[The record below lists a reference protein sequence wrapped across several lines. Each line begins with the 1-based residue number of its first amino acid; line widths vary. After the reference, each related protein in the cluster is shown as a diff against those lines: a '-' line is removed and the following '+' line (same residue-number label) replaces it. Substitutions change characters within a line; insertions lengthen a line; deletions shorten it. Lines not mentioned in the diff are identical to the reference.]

1 MHTSGI
7 STEFP
12 VANRISDINVISS
25 APQILYLNMIS
36 SVSMDHKIWNYL
48 KQQQR
53 SSLWSWSPSP
63 SVIETMESIMI
74 AGQTIH
80 YPNQHSFR
88 FQVPSQV
95 SKVSPVAAHS
105 TYIIMTLGTSTDNE
119 LHNTLFLLIYHRHH
133 DIFKDTD
140 WGSQHGYQWQHG
152 WVTSISQFPWPVSLA
167 FGTLIPIC
175 SKVLLVI
182 THCLVACVSR
192 NLKYTIV
199 SVSRDIKRVSNVD
212 MNM

>member
-1 MHTSGI
+1 MRERINDNIVACGIKEYRQNDLSSHDVYISELMVQSRGYMHISGI

-12 VANRISDINVISS
+12 VANRISDINVISI

-88 FQVPSQV
+88 FQIPFQV

-105 TYIIMTLGTSTDNE
+105 TYLIMTLGSNSDHE
-119 LHNTLFLLIYHRHH
+119 LYNRLF
-133 DIFKDTD
+133 D
-140 WGSQHGYQWQHG
+140 
-152 WVTSISQFPWPVSLA
+152 
-167 FGTLIPIC
+167 
-175 SKVLLVI
+175 
-182 THCLVACVSR
+182 
-192 NLKYTIV
+192 
-199 SVSRDIKRVSNVD
+199 
-212 MNM
+212 

>member
-1 MHTSGI
+1 MVQSRGYMHTSGI

-12 VANRISDINVISS
+12 VANRISDINVISI

-53 SSLWSWSPSP
+53 SSLWSGFPSI

-105 TYIIMTLGTSTDNE
+105 TYLIMTLGSNSDHELYNRIFDSRIINRTD
-119 LHNTLFLLIYHRHH
+119 
-133 DIFKDTD
+133 
-140 WGSQHGYQWQHG
+140 S
-152 WVTSISQFPWPVSLA
+152 
-167 FGTLIPIC
+167 
-175 SKVLLVI
+175 SK
-182 THCLVACVSR
+182 SR
-192 NLKYTIV
+192 LSMNL
-199 SVSRDIKRVSNVD
+199 
-212 MNM
+212 NMFTRCFIDK

>member
-1 MHTSGI
+1 MVQSRGYMHTSGI

-12 VANRISDINVISS
+12 VANRISDINVISI

-53 SSLWSWSPSP
+53 SSLWSGFPST

-119 LHNTLFLLIYHRHH
+119 LQNTLFLLIYHRHH

-167 FGTLIPIC
+167 FG
-175 SKVLLVI
+175 I
-182 THCLVACVSR
+182 TDI
-192 NLKYTIV
+192 NLFQ
-199 SVSRDIKRVSNVD
+199 SVSSDHSLPGCLCE
-212 MNM
+212 

>member
-1 MHTSGI
+1 MGERINDNIVACGIKEYRQNDLSSHDVYISELMVQSRGYMHISGI

-12 VANRISDINVISS
+12 VANRILDINVISS

-48 KQQQR
+48 KRQQR
-53 SSLWSWSPSP
+53 SSLWSGSPSP

-74 AGQTIH
+74 ADQTIH

-105 TYIIMTLGTSTDNE
+105 TYLIMTLGSNIDHE
-119 LHNTLFLLIYHRHH
+119 LYNRLF
-133 DIFKDTD
+133 D
-140 WGSQHGYQWQHG
+140 
-152 WVTSISQFPWPVSLA
+152 
-167 FGTLIPIC
+167 
-175 SKVLLVI
+175 
-182 THCLVACVSR
+182 
-192 NLKYTIV
+192 
-199 SVSRDIKRVSNVD
+199 
-212 MNM
+212 